1 MKQYL
6 IRTYFFVILF
16 SLSLIVSA
24 LASSVSNSQSDERN
38 KAIELF
44 HAGRFEE
51 ALPIFKKLS
60 DAYPS
65 DYLLKYFTG
74 ASMAETGLYS
84 KETEMNLLLAG
95 TRDVPAKVFYYL
107 ARYYHSREDWDS
119 ALRFYNRFI
128 NNSQPAEVKEL
139 RIDDLTELA
148 YDHVNPFLSS
158 GVKIPERQESAA
170 PDTAEDTSDL
180 IVVEPV
186 AEEAEVPA
194 PEPPAVTVPELP
206 VPVVTEPNDSLSGL
220 ATGNDSVQ
228 TEMLPPA
235 TDSSAVAEVSRP
247 APPAISLPPHAHR
260 TRFIRFQ
267 VNPQVTYLTDD
278 MFQVEEAKKAWTSAS
293 EKEEELSRLLD
304 TLAELRSRYQQ
315 ALSTADRELL
325 ATRIIAMERQTL
337 IQKAET
343 EQLFQN
349 ARYLEQQWWTDAGNE
364 AYERFKHTS
373 DSLLRLEEALRIA
386 ALPPPP
392 VIDDLLISEELDL
405 DEEGEADGPG
415 PDDVIF
421 KVQLGSFTRAV
432 PARTQALFDKI
443 GKIRPI
449 DTFVGEDGATVYT
462 TGNMRTFAD
471 GLALQNQVRVEGVK
485 DAFVIAIRDGKRVS
499 LPEAKILT
507 GEE

>member
-1 MKQYL
+1 MKQYY
-6 IRTYFFVILF
+6 IRTYFFIILF
-16 SLSLIVSA
+16 SLSLIASA
-24 LASSVSNSQSDERN
+24 LASFDNNYQADERN
-38 KAIELF
+38 RAIELF

-128 NNSQPAEVKEL
+128 NNSQPPEVKEL
-139 RIDDLTELA
+139 RIDDLTRLA
-148 YDHVNPFLSS
+148 YDHVNPFLGS
-158 GVKIPERQESAA
+158 GVKIPEMQDTAA
-170 PDTAEDTSDL
+170 PGLVKDTTDL
-180 IVVEPV
+180 AV
-186 AEEAEVPA
+186 AESGTGEAEVP
-194 PEPPAVTVPELP
+194 VPEMPGVP
-206 VPVVTEPNDSLSGL
+206 VPVLTAPEDSLSGL
-220 ATGNDSVQ
+220 ATGIDSVRADK
-228 TEMLPPA
+228 LPSVNE
-235 TDSSAVAEVSRP
+235 TSAVAEVSM
-247 APPAISLPPHAHR
+247 PPTTVASLPAHAHR

-267 VNPQVTYLTDD
+267 VNPQITYLTDD
-278 MFQVEEAKKAWTSAS
+278 MFQVEDAKKAWTSAS
-293 EKEEELSRLLD
+293 EKEEELSSLLD
-304 TLAELRSRYQQ
+304 TLAELRSIYQQ
-315 ALSTADRELL
+315 TLSASDRELL
-325 ATRIIAMERQTL
+325 ATRIITMEKQTL

-349 ARYLEQQWWTDAGNE
+349 ARYLEQQWWADAGNE
-364 AYERFKHTS
+364 AFVGFKHTS

-392 VIDDLLISEELDL
+392 VIDDLLISDELDA
-405 DEEGEADGPG
+405 DGEGEEDGPG
-415 PDDVIF
+415 PDDVIY

-432 PARTQALFDKI
+432 PARTQVLFDKI
-443 GKIRPI
+443 SKIRPI